1 MGMNKKAFTLIELL
15 VVVAIIGIL
24 AAVGV
29 VAYSGYTGAAKK
41 QVCINNHNALKK
53 MIMEKHAYCMLYDEI
68 TLKKAMVNNVEGA
81 EFQYS
86 CSNRFDRFGFEIS
99 WHFTNFFT
107 DPYNPNFSGGYPI
120 TGNSGSPTKN
130 GDGTY
135 VWEDTINYDV
145 RLTTM
150 CGGKEYTDTLSGD

>member
-1 MGMNKKAFTLIELL
+1 MNHKAFTLIELL

-29 VAYSGYTGAAKK
+29 VAYNGYTSAAKEK
-41 QVCINNHNALKK
+41 VCINNHNALKK
-53 MIMEKHAYCMLYDEI
+53 MIMEKRAYCLLYDEI
-68 TLKKAMVNNVEGA
+68 TLKKSMKNNVQGT

-86 CSNRFDRFGFEIS
+86 CSERFDRFGFAVA

-120 TGNSGSPTKN
+120 TGNSGSPRNN

-135 VWEDTINYDV
+135 VWEDTMNYDV
-145 RLTTM
+145 RLMTK
-150 CGGKEYTDTLSGD
+150 CGGKLYTDTLSGD

>member
-1 MGMNKKAFTLIELL
+1 
-15 VVVAIIGIL
+15 
-24 AAVGV
+24 
-29 VAYSGYTGAAKK
+29 
-41 QVCINNHNALKK
+41 

>member
-1 MGMNKKAFTLIELL
+1 MNQRAFTLIELL

-29 VAYSGYTGAAKK
+29 VAYNGYTSAAKEK
-41 QVCINNHNALKK
+41 VCINNHNALKK
-53 MIMEKHAYCMLYDEI
+53 MIMQKRTYCLLHDEI
-68 TLKKAMVNNVEGA
+68 TLKKSMKNNVEGA

-86 CSNRFDRFGFEIS
+86 CGNRFDRFGFAIS

-120 TGNSGSPTKN
+120 TGNSGSPRKN

-135 VWEDTINYDV
+135 VWEDTSNYDV
-145 RLTTM
+145 RLMTK
-150 CGGKEYTDTLSGD
+150 CGGKLYTDTLSGD